1 MSNVAYV
8 SIFTWRVCVAETAF
22 HFKRTFHEAEQTVY
36 GDADHIMRYL
46 RSLDW
51 KKKYEWLIHCVAG
64 NPSVAVVEVWSQFI
78 YFFMFIFLKLPAV
91 PKLSVLA
98 TVYRCL
104 LGNRESKYLV
114 SCVFRQPINMPKY
127 SLSKECRQIHIS
139 VEGPFVFG
147 LNIQPLLYMS
157 KHQQNEN
164 LLCCV
169 KQC

>member
-1 MSNVAYV
+1 MKEELVVCTIRITGQYLLEEFAWQRRP
-8 SIFTWRVCVAETAF
+8 FTLRELF
-22 HFKRTFHEAEQTVY
+22 MKQNKQSTVMPITLWDTW
-36 GDADHIMRYL
+36 GHL
-46 RSLDW
+46 TE
-51 KKKYEWLIHCVAG
+51 KKYEWLIHCVAE

-78 YFFMFIFLKLPAV
+78 YFFMFIFFKLPAV

-157 KHQQNEN
+157 KHQQN
-164 LLCCV
+164 
-169 KQC
+169 

>member
-1 MSNVAYV
+1 MWHMCQYLLEEFAWQRRPFTLRELFMKQNKQSTVMPITLWDTWGHLTEKNIWMTYSLCSWESKRSCGRSVVSVYLFFYV
-8 SIFTWRVCVAETAF
+8 
-22 HFKRTFHEAEQTVY
+22 
-36 GDADHIMRYL
+36 
-46 RSLDW
+46 
-51 KKKYEWLIHCVAG
+51 
-64 NPSVAVVEVWSQFI
+64 
-78 YFFMFIFLKLPAV
+78 YFFKLPAV

-127 SLSKECRQIHIS
+127 SLSKKCGQIHIS

-157 KHQQNEN
+157 KHQQN
-164 LLCCV
+164 
-169 KQC
+169 